1 VLTTGSRY
9 GYIDHCKIIYL
20 ALNDM
25 TTITFDALKFANKLK
40 SAGVPEK
47 QAEAEA
53 ISEALEVNL
62 KDLVTKEYID
72 AKFQQE
78 LAPIRTDLAVLKAD
92 SVTIKWMM
100 GIIIA
105 GVMSIVI
112 KTFLS

>member
-1 VLTTGSRY
+1 
-9 GYIDHCKIIYL
+9 
-20 ALNDM
+20 M
-25 TTITFDALKFANKLK
+25 TTITFDTLKFANKLK

-53 ISEALEVNL
+53 EAISEVLEVNL
-62 KDLVTKEYID
+62 KDLVTKEYLD

-112 KTFLS
+112 KTFFS

>member
-1 VLTTGSRY
+1 
-9 GYIDHCKIIYL
+9 
-20 ALNDM
+20 M
-25 TTITFDALKFANKLK
+25 TTITFDTLKFANKLK

-47 QAEAEA
+47 QAEAEAEA

-62 KDLVTKEYID
+62 KDLVTKEYLD
-72 AKFQQE
+72 AKLQQE

-112 KTFLS
+112 KTFFS